1 MENGQ
6 VETLIVKDMSRLGR
20 EYLQVG
26 QYTELIFP
34 SYGVR
39 FIAVNDGVDSLCEST
54 NDFTPFRNLMNEFY
68 AKDCSKKGR
77 SVVRLK
83 AETGA
88 RVSSRPRYGY
98 MKDPADPKRH
108 MVPDPET
115 APVVR
120 YIFDLCVSGKGPA
133 QIAKQLKKD
142 KIPTPGYSYY
152 QKHGVEL
159 TGVDI
164 TQPYNWSTNDFTP
177 FRNLMNEFYAKDCS
191 KKGRS
196 VVRLKAETGARVS
209 SRPRYGYMKDPADPK
224 RHMVPDP
231 ETAPVVR
238 YIFDLC
244 VSGKGPAQI
253 AKQLK
258 KDKIPTPGY
267 SYYQKHGV
275 ELTGVDITQPYNWS
289 TNTVAGILEDET
301 YLGHTINLKSTT
313 LSFKNKKRI
322 ERPESEQLRFENTHE
337 ALISRQTWEIVQD
350 IRKHKRRRA
359 NMAEQNIFSGLVYCL
374 DCGGTMV
381 LHRAHTMDAVKNN
394 FMCSTY
400 KKKGKDVCS
409 GHYIREQELGAI
421 LLDDIRR
428 VTHFAR
434 QNELRFAE
442 HIRKKQGKE
451 AQQEIAMLQK
461 KIDTMQKRQAELT
474 KLFKRLYEDSVLGRI
489 PDEQYRILSQEYTTE
504 QKEIQEQLPA
514 MEVRL
519 QELKDSSTN
528 IARFIENAKRYKEI
542 PKLTAEILR
551 IFIKRVEVGERAE
564 KYSRTAP
571 QEVRIYYRDIGLVD
585 ELPQSMADSM
595 AEEIPNEV
603 A

>member
-1 MENGQ
+1 MASNEKYTILYGRLSQEDTQKTNKTDDSNSIQNQKLLLEKYAAEKGFTNTLFLYDDGYSGTNFNRPGWQQVMELMENGQ
-6 VETLIVKDMSRLGR
+6 VEILIVKDMSRLGR

-164 TQPYNWSTNDFTP
+164 T
-177 FRNLMNEFYAKDCS
+177 R
-191 KKGRS
+191 
-196 VVRLKAETGARVS
+196 
-209 SRPRYGYMKDPADPK
+209 
-224 RHMVPDP
+224 
-231 ETAPVVR
+231 
-238 YIFDLC
+238 
-244 VSGKGPAQI
+244 
-253 AKQLK
+253 
-258 KDKIPTPGY
+258 
-267 SYYQKHGV
+267 
-275 ELTGVDITQPYNWS
+275 PYNWS

-337 ALISRQTWEIVQD
+337 ALVTQQTWEIVQD

-359 NMAEQNIFSGLVYCL
+359 NMAEQNIFSGLANCQDYSAPEGSGDL
-374 DCGGTMV
+374 LV
-381 LHRAHTMDAVKNN
+381 LPIHPGSAVHI
-394 FMCSTY
+394 FLEGADGSREEFY
-400 KKKGKDVCS
+400 SEDSWGLLGK
-409 GHYIREQELGAI
+409 AI
-421 LLDDIRR
+421 LLDCGQWEGRLAIQ
-428 VTHFAR
+428 VTYEGRA
-434 QNELRFAE
+434 AE
-442 HIRKKQGKE
+442 CYADPG
-451 AQQEIAMLQK
+451 
-461 KIDTMQKRQAELT
+461 
-474 KLFKRLYEDSVLGRI
+474 
-489 PDEQYRILSQEYTTE
+489 
-504 QKEIQEQLPA
+504 
-514 MEVRL
+514 
-519 QELKDSSTN
+519 SST
-528 IARFIENAKRYKEI
+528 EMHTEY
-542 PKLTAEILR
+542 LSL
-551 IFIKRVEVGERAE
+551 G
-564 KYSRTAP
+564 
-571 QEVRIYYRDIGLVD
+571 
-585 ELPQSMADSM
+585 
-595 AEEIPNEV
+595 
-603 A
+603 

>member
-1 MENGQ
+1 MRIAVGSVVVIHQSFVPEALRYIESLLTQ
-6 VETLIVKDMSRLGR
+6 LIRDFSSLVVLADGVGAGGEQTIDRVLFVLLLLPHHGAVLPAGHAGILGR
-20 EYLQVG
+20 NA
-26 QYTELIFP
+26 
-34 SYGVR
+34 
-39 FIAVNDGVDSLCEST
+39 IAV
-54 NDFTPFRNLMNEFY
+54 F
-68 AKDCSKKGR
+68 
-77 SVVRLK
+77 
-83 AETGA
+83 
-88 RVSSRPRYGY
+88 
-98 MKDPADPKRH
+98 RH
-108 MVPDPET
+108 MAVGGEKVCSAAA
-115 APVVR
+115 APAGRMAVLQSVHQIKDVEADGMIKEIPVHKYGFLFLFR
-120 YIFDLCVSGKGPA
+120 VSGK
-133 QIAKQLKKD
+133 
-142 KIPTPGYSYY
+142 
-152 QKHGVEL
+152 
-159 TGVDI
+159 DI
-164 TQPYNWSTNDFTP
+164 RGSQVWCDGEWLNI
-177 FRNLMNEFYAKDCS
+177 
-191 KKGRS
+191 
-196 VVRLKAETGARVS
+196 
-209 SRPRYGYMKDPADPK
+209 RYGYMKDPADPK

-374 DCGGTMV
+374 DCSGTMV

-400 KKKGKDVCS
+400 KKKGKEVCS
-409 GHYIREQELGAI
+409 GHYIREQELSAI

-451 AQQEIAMLQK
+451 AQQEIAVLRK

-542 PKLTAEILR
+542 PELTAEILR